1 MPEPSDSGA
10 RCSAHGTGARCPLPT
25 SASFTNNGVPVSRAR
40 AKASSSG
47 ASTAII
53 SQTGVPLTD
62 LAEAFKNPS
71 ASGLRSVIAS
81 LSPIKTVGIG
91 SEVKMVSAS
100 TMQPLLACWK
110 TSPMRS
116 GVGLSWCSSRLTRT
130 DVNRPGYRIRPCTS
144 QDVCGRRAAPS
155 LRHKN

>member
-1 MPEPSDSGA
+1 LPEPSDSGA

-62 LAEAFKNPS
+62 LAEAFKKPS
-71 ASGLRSVIAS
+71 ASGLRSKIAS
-81 LSPIKTVGIG
+81 SPAINTVGTG
-91 SEVKMVSAS
+91 NEAKMVSVS
-100 TMQPLLACWK
+100 TMQPLLACRK
-110 TSPMRS
+110 SSPMRS

-130 DVNRPGYRIRPCTS
+130 GANRPGYRIRPCTS
-144 QDVCGRRAAPS
+144 QGAYGRHAAPS
-155 LRHKN
+155 LRRKN